1 MWIVVMTDYSMEIKT
16 NLLIEGNITKGVKKL
31 SKNDKSK
38 SFMEFY
44 FIKRDSLP
52 LKCKIFWQTI
62 LLVHLGNDLP
72 ISYYQTL
79 NDGMIE
85 TCEQVNHRR
94 KTNKVFIKR
103 MGQYT
108 TSPLC
113 SYWFFFME
121 LSSTFKTL
129 SDWSQ

>member
-44 FIKRDSLP
+44 YIKRDFLP

-94 KTNKVFIKR
+94 KTNKVFIRKWDHI
-103 MGQYT
+103 QLLLYVQID
-108 TSPLC
+108 S
-113 SYWFFFME
+113 FFMK
-121 LSSTFKTL
+121 LSSTFE
-129 SDWSQ
+129 

>member
-16 NLLIEGNITKGVKKL
+16 NLLIEGNITKGAKKL

-94 KTNKVFIKR
+94 KTNKVFIRKWDHI
-103 MGQYT
+103 QLLLYVQID
-108 TSPLC
+108 S
-113 SYWFFFME
+113 FFMK
-121 LSSTFKTL
+121 LSSTFE
-129 SDWSQ
+129 